1 MVKKMVNPW
10 LIIVTLCMVMTN
22 ITREL
27 ENHHRFIVDFPIN
40 SMVIFHS
47 FLYVYQRVQLDM
59 AMEIECEV
67 LYSESKNEQ
76 KK

>member
-1 MVKKMVNPW
+1 MVNNSYP
-10 LIIVTLCMVMTN
+10 LVMTN

-27 ENHHRFIVDFPIN
+27 ENHHRFLVVVPIN
-40 SMVIFHS
+40 NMVMFHS
-47 FLYVYQRVQLDM
+47 FLDVYQRVQLDM

>member
-1 MVKKMVNPW
+1 
-10 LIIVTLCMVMTN
+10 MTN

-27 ENHHRFIVDFPIN
+27 ENHHRFLVDVPIN
-40 SMVIFHS
+40 NMVMFHS
-47 FLYVYQRVQLDM
+47 FLDVYQRVQLDM

-67 LYSESKNEQ
+67 LYSGSKNEQ